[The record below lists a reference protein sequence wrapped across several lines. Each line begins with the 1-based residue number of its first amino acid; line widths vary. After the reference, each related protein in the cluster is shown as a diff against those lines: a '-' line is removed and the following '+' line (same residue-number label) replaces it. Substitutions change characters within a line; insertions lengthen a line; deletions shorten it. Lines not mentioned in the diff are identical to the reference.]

1 MIVKSVSILP
11 NQLEVVGP
19 LYTVLEQGISAS
31 FTVSAKSQDF
41 LPVPEGSTPG
51 IHLFL
56 LLFAL
61 SIDIVLTL
69 VQCWS
74 LHT

>member
-41 LPVPEGSTPG
+41 LPVPEGSTPRHPL
-51 IHLFL
+51 IPSFIR
-56 LLFAL
+56 
-61 SIDIVLTL
+61 SID
-69 VQCWS
+69 
-74 LHT
+74 